1 MISNLVAENYFN
13 IYIGNHGKIS
23 GIEDYIDVTK
33 QLLKKTEIPV
43 RVTSS
48 LDADAVNIIIDEFT
62 NYAENLN
69 FLNFKKN
76 NPKSHVIF
84 VLTEFVESKWG
95 VRSINNFGGLLEASS
110 IALFDV
116 YLRFYRKDYP
126 SITINSL
133 LRLFCFLPVILMECG
148 FYSINFLL
156 RRLVGRRAR
165 NPFKNY
171 LTLHARSI
179 YFHMRFLGLKA
190 CLEYSN
196 AILAGHEDII
206 AGVYKNLGAKIDG
219 ICYLGVLYP
228 EFHVENTLAKLTNE
242 KKLFIEITGS
252 ITAYRKKWMSKIDR
266 TLISLGMHNH
276 FGLCKSFSSLKSQI
290 IDDTGRAA
298 FSMHPPQTRRWKYCS
313 PMRIYRALA
322 IDNNL
327 PITTKNF
334 SQNPIENV
342 CFLYKDKNSILDLYK
357 MYIEPDKLINFIV
370 DRVRFYNDTVGIR
383 NDALVRKLQSFIHSG
398 VWPE

>member
-1 MISNLVAENYFN
+1 MQSNLVAKNYFN

-33 QLLKKTEIPV
+33 QILKKTGIPV

-62 NYAENLN
+62 NYVENLN

-95 VRSINNFGGLLEASS
+95 VKSINNFGGLLEASS

-133 LRLFCFLPVILMECG
+133 LKLFCYLPVILTECG
-148 FYSINFLL
+148 FYAINYLL
-156 RRLVGRRAR
+156 RSLVGGRPRD
-165 NPFKNY
+165 PFKSY
-171 LTLHARSI
+171 IKFHARSI
-179 YFHMRFLGLKA
+179 YFHMRFLGLKT

-206 AGVYKNLGAKIDG
+206 AGVYRNLGAKIDG

-228 EFHVENTLAKLTNE
+228 EFHVENTLAKLKNE
-242 KKLFIEITGS
+242 KKLFIEMTGS

-276 FGLCKSFSSLKSQI
+276 FGLCKSFSSPGSETI
-290 IDDTGRAA
+290 NDTGRAA
-298 FSMHPPQTRRWKYCS
+298 FSMHPPQSRWWKYCS

-322 IDNNL
+322 VDNNL
-327 PITTKNF
+327 PVATKNF
-334 SQNPIENV
+334 SQNPIENI

-357 MYIEPDKLINFIV
+357 MYIRPDQLRNFV
-370 DRVRFYNDTVGIR
+370 DDRIQSYNDTVSIR
-383 NDALVRKLQSFIHSG
+383 NDALVKRLKSFIQSG
-398 VWPE
+398 V